1 MRTEEAILTNILIIE
16 DEAAQAEI
24 LAFNLEA
31 DGFRPAT
38 AGTAEDG
45 ILMAKADAPDLIILD
60 WMLPDMSGIDVCRK
74 LKRNSE
80 TRDIP
85 VIMLTARGSEDD
97 KVRGLTVGADDYIVK
112 PYSTRELV
120 ARIRSNL
127 RQSGVSRDLLAYA
140 DIEMDLET
148 HRVTRDGQ
156 SLHLG
161 PTEFRLLKTLLEKP
175 KRVFS
180 RATLLDRVWGTD
192 IYVDERTVDVHV
204 GRLRR
209 AVNAGGRPN
218 IIRTVRGAGYALDEE
233 S

>member
-1 MRTEEAILTNILIIE
+1 MTRILIIE
-16 DEAAQAEI
+16 DEPAQAEI

-31 DGFRPAT
+31 EGLTPLL
-38 AGTAEDG
+38 AGTGEEGVMLAGADVPDI
-45 ILMAKADAPDLIILD
+45 ILLD

-74 LKRNSE
+74 LRRGSDTK
-80 TRDIP
+80 DIP

-97 KVRGLTVGADDYIVK
+97 KVRGLTCGADDYIVK

-127 RQSGVSRDLLAYA
+127 RQSGKSSEELSYA
-140 DIEMDLET
+140 DISMDLES
-148 HRVTRDGQ
+148 HRVSRGGE
-156 SLHLG
+156 SIHLG
-161 PTEFRLLKTLLEKP
+161 PTEFRLLRTLLEKP

-180 RATLLDRVWGTD
+180 RASLLDRVWGTD

-209 AVNAGGRPN
+209 AINVGDRPD
-218 IIRTVRGAGYALDEE
+218 IIRTVRGAGYAIDQDR
-233 S
+233 